1 VKKLKHLQHILVTSM
16 LSLTILFGSIMM
28 FSGEFSNSINWFFVY
43 RTGTGV
49 TGTPVWQDMIYTH
62 TLEPSGNIALITIDE
77 ATLNEFQS
85 KSDQKML
92 TIPKSVYRDLVDKLE
107 WASVAGIGF
116 DIIFQNTDPEEA
128 SFVETMKRYDNIV
141 IAQGKTDDSTCT
153 TDSDTPILTCAGV
166 PRSIYRDIPWGTISI
181 EDIYRRSLTDK
192 LTGTAATW
200 KDTSTVKPLSL
211 TLAHLTNSGNT
222 TVQKLYQNREKL
234 ILTPFFGPPGVYARV
249 SLKDVIGMS
258 RATLYA
264 TFHGKYIFIG
274 ESGTLI
280 HDSFESPVTGTLM
293 DGVETHAH
301 FLDGLLQDKMLSR
314 FDYDFVVFAL
324 LTLVMSL
331 LYFYIPSYLSPVL
344 AAVMMVVILW
354 ISRYLYDQSRIL
366 VDIFPLFLA
375 GGLLTFPMTFIY
387 RFFVV
392 DREKHFIENAF
403 GHYIDPKMVKMID
416 MEEVEATLGG
426 EQKEVTVFFSD
437 IAGFTTISEKLGT
450 QELFYLM
457 SAYLSR
463 ETDILIGEWGTLD
476 KYIGDAVMGFFG
488 APVAQ
493 PDHAMRA
500 CRTALAMRAGLPEF
514 NREIQSRGI
523 DPINFRV
530 GIATGEV
537 MVGNIGSI
545 DHFNYTVLGDTVNL
559 ASRLEATG
567 KEYGV
572 HIIIS
577 EKTKMQIGDGWLLRE
592 LDTIAVKWKTEG
604 IRIYELLGT
613 SENALDMS
621 IYTQYEE
628 ALALYRS
635 GSYLEAGRIWESQ
648 MQLDPPSEIMAL
660 RCVEILSGKLVVEG
674 GVYKMLHK

>member
-1 VKKLKHLQHILVTSM
+1 MKKLKHLQHILVTSM

-28 FSGEFSNSINWFFVY
+28 FSGEFSNSINGFFIY
-43 RTGTGV
+43 RTGTGI
-49 TGTPVWQDMIYTH
+49 TGTPVWQDRIYMH
-62 TLEPSGNIALITIDE
+62 TLRPSDSIALITIDE

-85 KSDQKML
+85 KTDQKML
-92 TIPKSVYRDLVDKLE
+92 TIPKSIYRDLVNKLE
-107 WASVAGIGF
+107 WADVRGIGF
-116 DIIFQNTDPEEA
+116 DIIFQNMDPDEG
-128 SFVETMKRYDNIV
+128 SFAETMKQYSNIV
-141 IAQGKTDDSTCT
+141 IAQSHSDGEDCLKDSGST
-153 TDSDTPILTCAGV
+153 TLTCPGV
-166 PRSIYRDIPWGTISI
+166 PRSIYRDIPWGTIDI
-181 EDIYRRSLTDK
+181 ESIYRRTLTDN
-192 LTGTAATW
+192 LTGSASEW
-200 KDTSTVKPLSL
+200 KSTSTIKPLSL
-211 TLAHLTNSGNT
+211 TLAHLTNTGSDT
-222 TVQKLYQNREKL
+222 IQRFYQSREKL
-234 ILTPFFGPPGVYARV
+234 ILTPFFGPPGAYARV
-249 SLKDVIGMS
+249 SLKDVMNMS
-258 RATLYA
+258 KATLYGN
-264 TFHGKYIFIG
+264 FHGKYVLIG

-280 HDSFESPVTGTLM
+280 HDRFESPVTGTLM

-314 FDYDFVVFAL
+314 FEYDFVVFAL

-331 LYFYIPSYLSPVL
+331 LYFYIPSYLSPIL
-344 AAVMMVVILW
+344 ATLMMVAILW
-354 ISRYLYDQSRIL
+354 VSRYLYDQSRIL

-416 MEEVEATLGG
+416 MEEVGASLGG

-493 PDHAMRA
+493 SDHAIRA
-500 CRTALAMRAGLPEF
+500 CRTALMMRAGLPEF
-514 NREIQSRGI
+514 NKEIQSRGI
-523 DPINFRV
+523 DLINFRV

-577 EKTKMQIGDGWLLRE
+577 ESTRLQLGEGWIVRE

-613 SENALDMS
+613 SEDTRDMS
-621 IYTQYEE
+621 IYTQYET
-628 ALALYRS
+628 ALELYRT
-635 GSYLEAGRIWESQ
+635 GSYLEAGKLWESQ
-648 MQLDPPSEIMAL
+648 MKIDPPSEIMAL
-660 RCVEILSGKLVVEG
+660 RCVEILSGRLVVEG
-674 GVYKMLHK
+674 GVYRMLHK

>member
-1 VKKLKHLQHILVTSM
+1 
-16 LSLTILFGSIMM
+16 
-28 FSGEFSNSINWFFVY
+28 
-43 RTGTGV
+43 
-49 TGTPVWQDMIYTH
+49 MIYRH
-62 TLEPSGNIALITIDE
+62 TLEPSDTITLITIDE

-92 TIPKSVYRDLVDKLE
+92 TIPKSIYRDLVDKLE
-107 WASVAGIGF
+107 WVDVRGIGF

-128 SFVETMKRYDNIV
+128 SFVETMKVYKNIV
-141 IAQGKTDDSTCT
+141 IAQERTDNRACV
-153 TDSDTPILTCAGV
+153 TDSDSPIVTCTGV

-181 EDIYRRSLTDK
+181 EDIYKRSLTDK
-192 LTGTAATW
+192 LTGTSATW
-200 KDTSTVKPLSL
+200 KTNDTVKPLSL

-222 TVQKLYQNREKL
+222 TVQRLYQNREKF
-234 ILTPFFGPPGVYARV
+234 ILTPFFGPPGSYRYI
-249 SLKDVIGMS
+249 SLKDVMGMS
-258 RATLYA
+258 RAVLYSN
-264 TFHGKYIFIG
+264 FHGKYVLIG

-331 LYFYIPSYLSPVL
+331 LYFYIPSYLSPIL
-344 AAVMMVVILW
+344 ASLMMVLILW
-354 ISRYLYDQSRIL
+354 VSRYLYDQSRIL

-416 MEEVEATLGG
+416 MEEVEASLGG

-493 PDHAMRA
+493 SDHAIRA
-500 CRTALAMRAGLPEF
+500 CRTALMMRAGLPEF
-514 NREIQSRGI
+514 NKEIQSRGI

-577 EKTKMQIGDGWLLRE
+577 EKTKIQIGEGWLLRE

-613 SENALDMS
+613 TVDTLDMS
-621 IYTQYEE
+621 IYTQYET
-628 ALALYRS
+628 ALELYRT
-635 GSYLEAGRIWESQ
+635 GSFLEAGKLWESQ
-648 MQLDPPSEIMAL
+648 MEIDPPSEVMAH
-660 RCVEILSGKLVVEG
+660 RCVEILSGRLVVED